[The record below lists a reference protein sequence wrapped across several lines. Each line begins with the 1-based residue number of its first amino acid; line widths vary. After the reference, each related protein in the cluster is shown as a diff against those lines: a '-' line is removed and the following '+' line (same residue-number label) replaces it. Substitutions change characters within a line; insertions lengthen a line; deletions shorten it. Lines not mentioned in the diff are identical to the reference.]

1 MVKSPKPTIQ
11 IGEADKLEWAKTD
24 GLNEIEELRE
34 VLLKETQFWFVK
46 FLEGALDAGFRVSSQ
61 EKKGKANVVPQMEQ
75 NNHIA
80 VTLSLL
86 KSANGWLDKVGTNL
100 IVEGNSLVETVERLK
115 QKVYSCLLLHMDS
128 IASALENQP
137 GRA

>member
-11 IGEADKLEWAKTD
+11 ISEADKLEWAKTD
-24 GLNEIEELRE
+24 GLTNIEELRE
-34 VLLKETQFWFVK
+34 ILLRETQIWFVK
-46 FLEGALDAGFRVSSQ
+46 FLEEALDAGFRVSSRD
-61 EKKGKANVVPQMEQ
+61 KKGKANVAQQTEQ
-75 NNHIA
+75 NSHIA

-86 KSANGWLDKVGTNL
+86 KSANGWLDQLGTDL
-100 IVEGNSLVETVERLK
+100 FVEKNGLRETVDRLK